1 MSSFAPIH
9 CARSTLA
16 AVSYLMAAFQT
27 FEANALGATG
37 SSQEAATANA
47 AAEDVTLPPLFYV
60 KRNGFLGDIR
70 CSVIPTGFSTS
81 SPIGLCIQGISR
93 GCLHPLLRPALSS
106 CRMPLVMPE
115 GIYPSAS
122 ASETH
127 SKEEGQQMN
136 PCPAPRSSA
145 GASSLHPRVTRFH
158 ASTSRDTPTAS
169 TVSPGARARP
179 TLAGQSGYLR
189 VIGCSERNSLNGV
202 PRPPYS
208 AEYQVGELG
217 GGIQVASVVYA
228 CFKLAQ
234 KMGNSNALSEEYG
247 SFIFGSLRFPA
258 LTAGLQESPLSTP
271 VLALTPLRPIIYH
284 KLTLF
289 AIQVQFQFS
298 QKGSPTHGRAHPS
311 WRSDPRSHR
320 CRLMLRTTPRVLPV
334 IGRWFDSGSEDQN
347 VTSET
352 TTAAVLQLG
361 GLYIP

>member
-1 MSSFAPIH
+1 MKLLMMSSFAPIH

-16 AVSYLMAAFQT
+16 AVWYLMAAFQT

-208 AEYQVGELG
+208 AEYQ
-217 GGIQVASVVYA
+217 
-228 CFKLAQ
+228 

-271 VLALTPLRPIIYH
+271 VCRSPRASSIVARARDFMTH
-284 KLTLF
+284 
-289 AIQVQFQFS
+289 

-320 CRLMLRTTPRVLPV
+320 CRLILRTTPRVLPV
-334 IGRWFDSGSEDQN
+334 IGSTVPCRWFDSGSGDQN

>member
-217 GGIQVASVVYA
+217 GGIQSQVSGPDSRPAGITAVDASVSVSA
-228 CFKLAQ
+228 RLLNCCAR
-234 KMGNSNALSEEYG
+234 S
-247 SFIFGSLRFPA
+247 RFHD
-258 LTAGLQESPLSTP
+258 S
-271 VLALTPLRPIIYH
+271 VALTPLRPIIYH

-320 CRLMLRTTPRVLPV
+320 CRLILRTTPRVLPV
-334 IGRWFDSGSEDQN
+334 IGSTVPCRWFDSGSGDQN